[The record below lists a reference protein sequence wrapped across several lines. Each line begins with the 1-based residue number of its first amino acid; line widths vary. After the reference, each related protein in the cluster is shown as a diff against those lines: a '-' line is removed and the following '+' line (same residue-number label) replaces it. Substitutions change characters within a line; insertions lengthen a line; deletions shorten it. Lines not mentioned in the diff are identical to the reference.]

1 MRIAWLDCSMGISG
15 DMALG
20 ALIDAG
26 ADVDVIRAGIDSL
39 KLPDVRLRTETVLKG
54 AFRAIKIH
62 VEHPPQHAQ
71 RWRAPDRAQGPE
83 RSASRAVTAT

>member
-26 ADVDVIRAGIDSL
+26 ADADVIRSGIDSL
-39 KLPDVRLRTETVLKG
+39 RLPGVRLRTETVIKG

-62 VEHPPQHAQ
+62 VEHPPQHAH
-71 RWRAPDRAQGPE
+71 RHLGDT
-83 RSASRAVTAT
+83 VTLFYATDAITPPQT